1 MPRAMWSGSISFGLV
16 NVPVKLFTAA
26 RSKDI
31 GFNQLHAAD
40 GARIQMKR
48 VCSVDGHEVP
58 YDEIAKGYEVSPDRY
73 VMISQAELDALAPE
87 VTRGIDIESFIDL
100 EEIDPVYF
108 ENSYYLVPDKG
119 GAKAYGLLLAAMRE
133 SGKIAL
139 GRVVLRSKQ
148 YLVALRPTGNAL
160 AMSTLYYPDEV
171 VDQDDLGGLPEQTTF
186 ADRELAMAQQ
196 LIAALSEDFEPEKY
210 HDEYRERVL
219 DLIEQKASGQP
230 IQIEAKPEKAAP
242 VVDLMAALEAS
253 IAATGKNVAAAKE
266 APAKRSAKKGD
277 EAKVTPAPSRKR
289 SEAATATAPSRKRS
303 NAKDDGDSVVIPL
316 PTRRPRAKSG
326 S

>member
-48 VCSVDGHEVP
+48 VCSVDGNEVP

-73 VMISQAELDALAPE
+73 VLISQAELDALAPE

-139 GRVVLRSKQ
+139 GRIVLRSKQ
-148 YLVALRPTGNAL
+148 YLVALRPAGNAL

-171 VDQDDLGGLPEQTTF
+171 VDQDELSGLPEQTAF

-230 IQIEAKPEKAAP
+230 IQIEAKPENAAP

-253 IAATGKNVAAAKE
+253 IAATGKSVAPAKD
-266 APAKRSAKKGD
+266 APAKRTTKKDDGK
-277 EAKVTPAPSRKR
+277 AAPAPSRKR
-289 SEAATATAPSRKRS
+289 SEAAAATAPSRKRS
-303 NAKDDGDSVVIPL
+303 AAKDEGDSVVIPL